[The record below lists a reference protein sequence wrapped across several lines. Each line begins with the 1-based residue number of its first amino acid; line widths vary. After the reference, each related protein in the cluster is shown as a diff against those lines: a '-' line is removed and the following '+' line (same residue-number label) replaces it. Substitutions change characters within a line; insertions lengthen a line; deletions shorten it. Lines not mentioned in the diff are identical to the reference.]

1 MVQPGRTPLHIQLA
15 DIIRDQIKTGAFRPG
30 DQLPTENELMRQ
42 HDLSS
47 STVRQAVLSLVRE
60 GLLFRRAG
68 KGTFV
73 AKRHIGRD
81 LLSFSGFSE
90 EAVAR
95 GFRPGTRQAKVAWG
109 PANNTVAAALSIAPG
124 DRVLTVERL
133 RTIDDEVV
141 ALEVV
146 SLPEALGVQL
156 ERFNLAD
163 ISLTAALESDLH
175 IALVRAKQ
183 DIRGGIARGALAK
196 ALDAQGGS
204 AVLEIDR
211 TAFDGGDAPVYFSA
225 SVYRADR
232 YIYTGWIERKPNVAG
247 QARQLSAK
255 GR

>member
-1 MVQPGRTPLHIQLA
+1 MVQSGRTPLHIQLA
-15 DIIRDQIKTGAFRPG
+15 DIIREQIEAGTFRPG
-30 DQLPTENELMRQ
+30 DQLPTENELMRE

-95 GFRPGTRQAKVAWG
+95 GFRPGTRQAKVMWV
-109 PANNTVAAALSIAPG
+109 PASNTVATALSIAPG
-124 DRVLTVERL
+124 DRVLTIERL

-146 SLPEALGVQL
+146 SLSETLGGRL

-163 ISLTAALESDLH
+163 TSLTVVLEEDLR
-175 IALVRAKQ
+175 ISLVRAKQ

-196 ALDAQGGS
+196 ALDVPGGS

-211 TAFDGGDAPVYFSA
+211 TAFDGNDAPVYFSA

-232 YIYTGWIERKPNVAG
+232 YIYTGWIERKPNAAA
-247 QARQLSAK
+247 QPRQLSAK
-255 GR
+255 GK

>member
-15 DIIRDQIKTGAFRPG
+15 DIIRTQIETGIFHPG
-30 DQLPTENELMRQ
+30 DQLPTEMELMRQ

-73 AKRHIGRD
+73 APRHIGRD

-95 GFRPGTRQAKVAWG
+95 GFRPGTRQTKVEWRNADSVVS
-109 PANNTVAAALSIAPG
+109 TALGIELGKS
-124 DRVLTVERL
+124 VLTIERL

-141 ALEVV
+141 ALEIVSMSATLGRQVEAFDLTDV
-146 SLPEALGVQL
+146 SLTVTLEDRLG
-156 ERFNLAD
+156 
-163 ISLTAALESDLH
+163 IT
-175 IALVRAKQ
+175 LVRAKQ
-183 DIRGGIARGALAK
+183 DIRAGIARGKLAK
-196 ALDAQGGS
+196 ALDIPNGS

-211 TAFDGGDAPVYFSA
+211 TALTGADTVVYFSSSA
-225 SVYRADR
+225 YRADR
-232 YIYTGWIERKPNVAG
+232 YIYTGWIERKPNLA
-247 QARQLSAK
+247 AAPRQLVA
-255 GR
+255 RVR

>member
-15 DIIRDQIKTGAFRPG
+15 DIIREQIETGTFRPG
-30 DQLPTENELMRQ
+30 DQLTTETELMRQ

-81 LLSFSGFSE
+81 FLSFWGFSE

-95 GFRPGTRQAKVAWG
+95 GFRPGTRQVKVTWV
-109 PANNTVAAALSIAPG
+109 PASNTVANALSIQPG

-133 RTIDDEVV
+133 RTIDEEVV

-146 SLPEALGVQL
+146 SVPQELGAQL
-156 ERFNLAD
+156 QRFNLGD
-163 ISLTAALESDLH
+163 ISLTAALEEDLR
-175 IALVRAKQ
+175 ISLVRAKQ
-183 DIRGGIARGALAK
+183 DIRGGIARGTLAK
-196 ALDAQGGS
+196 ALDVPSGS

-211 TAFDGGDAPVYFSA
+211 TAFDGSDAPVYFSTSA
-225 SVYRADR
+225 YRADR
-232 YIYTGWIERKPNVAG
+232 YIYTGWIERKSNAAALP
-247 QARQLSAK
+247 RQLSAK
-255 GR
+255 GK